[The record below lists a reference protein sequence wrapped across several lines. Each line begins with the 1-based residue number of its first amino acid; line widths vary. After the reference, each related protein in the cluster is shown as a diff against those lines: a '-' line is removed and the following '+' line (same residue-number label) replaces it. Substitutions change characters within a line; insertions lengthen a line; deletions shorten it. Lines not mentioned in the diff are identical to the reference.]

1 MFIID
6 TLQHY
11 IDLFLELLEKYIR
24 KILRFL
30 FLFWDKGT
38 MMKRAS
44 YVKRKMQPKNQP
56 YYNDINI
63 INIIFII
70 TSLITLLLLCYFVTQ
85 TCDIIDS
92 DNFSERIQQYM
103 KCEHFIILLLSMF
116 IISISYIL
124 GGIIRLVGMI
134 GYVIIALSITLKK
147 NNQILLKQ
155 NIKHI
160 KNELKIFMNE
170 FIQIL
175 IINNP
180 VPKIKRK
187 GTQII
192 DNAVD
197 NIEIKY

>member
-6 TLQHY
+6 TLQY
-11 IDLFLELLEKYIR
+11 YTDLFLELLEKYTI
-24 KILRFL
+24 KILRFI
-30 FLFWDKGT
+30 FLFWDKST

-92 DNFSERIQQYM
+92 DILSVRIQQYM

-116 IISISYIL
+116 IISISYIM

-134 GYVIIALSITLKK
+134 GYVIISLSITLKK

-160 KNELKIFMNE
+160 KNELKMFMNE

-180 VPKIKRK
+180 VPKIKNK